1 LRTKSMV
8 SVLVV
13 LAQLA
18 AGAALGRAPLEPGQ
32 LSKVKLHGSGRPA
45 RLGATAATATYPD
58 AATRYHI
65 GNNLV
70 CSDCHILHASQSH
83 AYDASSRA
91 PIGNIPFAG
100 QPSAHLLRSGDPL
113 DVCLACHDGQSF
125 APDVV
130 GADYN
135 GLTQR
140 SAGQFGTPDQVNP
153 YGHSLGRGLPPA
165 PGQLCDRCH
174 FSTGDQKKVTCIDCH
189 DAHGNGVA
197 RNLQWAS
204 WPEGTPPLAL
214 FTNPLAIGLSAYE
227 EANVS
232 YGTLDASTLREVTNM
247 CIDCHHV
254 FTGGENIDPDG
265 DGIHNR
271 HPSYESER
279 SSVNTVQQGEG
290 RGTTDPAHW
299 QGGTGSGFAGTS
311 RVRPVVRGATTYSD
325 GLVVDATRNGVFC
338 LSCHRAHGSQNGF
351 SLVWP
356 APQGVG
362 PVGCDQCHNTA
373 GATTGSPAAALEA
386 ATSR

>member
-1 LRTKSMV
+1 LRAKLLVSMLIV
-8 SVLVV
+8 IASLG
-13 LAQLA
+13 AD
-18 AGAALGRAPLEPGQ
+18 AALGRAPLSPGQ
-32 LSKVKLHGSGRPA
+32 FSNIRLHEGGRPPRMQA
-45 RLGATAATATYPD
+45 SSATAIVPD
-58 AATRYHI
+58 ATPRYHI
-65 GNNLV
+65 GSTLV

-83 AYDASSRA
+83 AYDPLQPA
-91 PIGNIPFAG
+91 PSQTIPFPGPA
-100 QPSAHLLRSGDPL
+100 SAHLLRAGDPL

-130 GADYN
+130 GADCN
-135 GLTQR
+135 GLNQR
-140 SAGQFGTPDQVNP
+140 SAGQFGPPDQANP
-153 YGHSLGRGLPPA
+153 YGHALGRGLPPA

-174 FSTGDQKKVTCIDCH
+174 FSAGDQKKVTCVDCH

-214 FTNPLAIGLSAYE
+214 FTNPAASGLSAYE
-227 EANVS
+227 EVNVS

-254 FTGGENIDPDG
+254 FTGGYYIDPDG

-279 SSVNTVQQGEG
+279 GSANTIRQGEG

-299 QGGTGSGFAGTS
+299 QGGTGSGFAGTT

-325 GLVVDATRNGVFC
+325 GLAVDAARNGVFC

-362 PVGCDQCHNTA
+362 PMGCDQCHNTA
-373 GATTGSPAAALEA
+373 GAATGSPTSALEA
-386 ATSR
+386 PAPR